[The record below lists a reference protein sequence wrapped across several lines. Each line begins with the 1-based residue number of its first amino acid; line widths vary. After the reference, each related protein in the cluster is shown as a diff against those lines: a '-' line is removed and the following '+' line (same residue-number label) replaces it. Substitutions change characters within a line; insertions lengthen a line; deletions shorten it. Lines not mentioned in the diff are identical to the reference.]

1 MYTRRSFLFFSLL
14 ALVSCVGCGE
24 AQIKAHGTVKFSD
37 GTPLTCGIVVFTTPQ
52 FQYMGKVE
60 QDGSFQLGG
69 LVEKGGLPA
78 GSYKVSIQNA
88 IVNDQLVI
96 PVKYTS
102 DVTSGLSFEVTKES
116 AKNPLVITLD
126 KD

>member
-1 MYTRRSFLFFSLL
+1 MSIRQSFLFFGL
-14 ALVSCVGCGE
+14 ALLVSCAGCGE
-24 AQIKAHGTVKFSD
+24 AQIKAHGTVEFSD
-37 GTPLTCGIVVFTTPQ
+37 GSPLTAGIVVFTTPQ
-52 FQYMGKVE
+52 LQYTGMIG

-102 DVTSGLSFEVTKES
+102 DVTSGLSFEITKES
-116 AKNPLVITLD
+116 AKNPLVITLERE
-126 KD
+126 